1 MSAASTETWGQMWLP
16 LWPLAS
22 DDLLHGI
29 YRTSR
34 HNALEHRYIE
44 ANPQAMSNLL
54 VVDIDHS
61 DALMR
66 AMWNRQDWQPNA
78 VVENP
83 TNGHAHAVWAL
94 AEPVTRTEYAR
105 RKPVAYAAAV
115 TEGLRRSVDGD
126 KGYSGLMTKNPTHE
140 QWEAAW
146 LTDHLYSLDELT
158 EHLTVADFMPPSSW
172 QRTKRKKPVGLGRNC
187 TLFETARTWAYRE
200 IRKHWGDPDGLA
212 DAISITAHDLN
223 GQFSEPLPITEAE
236 TIARSISKW
245 IITRSRMWADGA
257 EAYERTFR
265 TIQTARGRKG
275 GRRSA
280 EVRWG
285 TDLHAAVVAAAQ
297 GE

>member
-1 MSAASTETWGQMWLP
+1 MSTTSTETWGQMWLP

-34 HNALEHRYIE
+34 HNALDRRYIE

-54 VVDIDHS
+54 VVDIDHP

-66 AMWNRQDWQPNA
+66 AMWNRQEWQPNA

-83 TNGHAHAVWAL
+83 ANGHAHAVWAL

-126 KGYSGLMTKNPTHE
+126 KGYSGLMTKNPTHD
-140 QWEAAW
+140 QWEASW
-146 LTDHLYSLDELT
+146 LTDHLYNLDELN
-158 EHLTVADFMPPSSW
+158 EHLTVADFMPPDSW

-200 IRKHWGDPDGLA
+200 IRHHWGDPSGLV
-212 DAISITAHDLN
+212 DAISLKAHDLN
-223 GQFSEPLPITEAE
+223 GQFSEPLPIREAE
-236 TIARSISKW
+236 DIARSISRW
-245 IITRSRMWADGA
+245 IITQSRMWADGPD
-257 EAYERTFR
+257 AYNRRFTDTQRER
-265 TIQTARGRKG
+265 

-280 EVRWG
+280 EARWG
-285 TDLHAAVVAAAQ
+285 TAEERERRRLAILE
-297 GE
+297 GSK

>member
-1 MSAASTETWGQMWLP
+1 MSTASTETWGQMWLP

-34 HNALEHRYIE
+34 HNALDRRYIE

-54 VVDIDHS
+54 VVDIDHP

-66 AMWNRQDWQPNA
+66 AMWNRQQWQPNA

-126 KGYSGLMTKNPTHE
+126 KGYSGLMTKNPTHD
-140 QWEAAW
+140 QWEASW

-158 EHLTVADFMPPSSW
+158 EHLTVADFMPPDSW

-200 IRKHWGDPDGLA
+200 IRHHWGDPSGLV
-212 DAISITAHDLN
+212 DAISLKAHDLN
-223 GQFSEPLPITEAE
+223 GQFSEPLPIREAE
-236 TIARSISKW
+236 DIARSISRW
-245 IITRSRMWADGA
+245 IITQSRMWSGGQ
-257 EAYERTFR
+257 EAYERKFR
-265 TIQTARGRKG
+265 SIQTARVGK
-275 GRRSA
+275 
-280 EVRWG
+280 RWG
-285 TDLHAAVVAAAQ
+285 TTSEEREQRRLAILE
-297 GE
+297 GSK